1 MPEGLFTTGSTKM
14 AHTKNWCRKDKRLAI
29 YLRDGLKC
37 VYCQATL
44 EDAPLSLD
52 HLVPRSDGGSNESGN
67 LVTCCCECNRRR
79 GVTPLTIWLAHTQT
93 DPAATARFIVEHTAL
108 DLRPYRAEAKVIIAR
123 RQQEKDNA

>member
-29 YLRDGLKC
+29 YLR
-37 VYCQATL
+37 
-44 EDAPLSLD
+44 DAPLSLD